1 MRDVSA
7 PIQFDT
13 KETKHR
19 KLPTQICVLSSTTR
33 GETEGLIP
41 DVAGGR
47 RRGGGGGGGG
57 GGRAKLGDVYSTT
70 WRAL

>member
-47 RRGGGGGGGG
+47 RRGGGGG
-57 GGRAKLGDVYSTT
+57 RAKLGDVYSTT

>member
-7 PIQFDT
+7 PIQFNT
-13 KETKHR
+13 KETKHH

-33 GETEGLIP
+33 TEVEGLIP
-41 DVAGGR
+41 GWKKEGVVVLVVVVVVV
-47 RRGGGGGGGG
+47 
-57 GGRAKLGDVYSTT
+57 GRAKLGDVYSTT

>member
-41 DVAGGR
+41 VVAGGR

>member
-7 PIQFDT
+7 PIQFNT
-13 KETKHR
+13 KETKHH

-33 GETEGLIP
+33 TEVEGLIP
-41 DVAGGR
+41 GWRKEGVVVLVVV
-47 RRGGGGGGGG
+47 
-57 GGRAKLGDVYSTT
+57 GRAKLGDVYSTT

>member
-41 DVAGGR
+41 VVAGGR
-47 RRGGGGGGGG
+47 RRGGG